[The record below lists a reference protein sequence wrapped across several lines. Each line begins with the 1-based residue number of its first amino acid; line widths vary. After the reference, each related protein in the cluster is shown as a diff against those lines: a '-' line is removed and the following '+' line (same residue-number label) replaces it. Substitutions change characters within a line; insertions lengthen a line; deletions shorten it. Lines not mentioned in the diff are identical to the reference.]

1 MIFKYDPETDSL
13 YIHLNRSRSVK
24 TIRVSAHIQIDIGKN
39 GKPVGIN
46 LENVSEYIDLHADL
60 AEQGYP
66 KDALIR

>member
-24 TIRVSAHIQIDIGKN
+24 TIRVSAHIQIDIGKD

-46 LENVSEYIDLHADL
+46 LENVSDYGDLRVDL
-60 AEQGYP
+60 ENLRGP
-66 KDALIR
+66 KDSLRN